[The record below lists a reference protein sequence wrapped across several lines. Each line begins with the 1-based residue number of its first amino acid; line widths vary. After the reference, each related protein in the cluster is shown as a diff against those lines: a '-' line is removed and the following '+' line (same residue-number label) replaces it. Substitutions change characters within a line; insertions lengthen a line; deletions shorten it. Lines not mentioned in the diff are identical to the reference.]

1 MAEETVVREPLLEAM
16 IESGRRLIGLLDTSK
31 FDIIAALWL
40 YTSSAGEWRL
50 VLATPLV
57 EDRGPQPI
65 YERIRSVLHEH
76 ADQVPGL
83 SLSNISVV
91 SPEEALVKALRTA
104 IKTDKSLHSIRFT
117 RNRINDLFIEDA
129 LIYRAA

>member
-1 MAEETVVREPLLEAM
+1 MAEETVVRDPLLEAK
-16 IESGRRLIGLLDTSK
+16 IASGRRLIELLDADQ
-31 FDIIAALWL
+31 FEIVAALWL
-40 YTSSAGEWRL
+40 YTSSADEWRL

-57 EDRGPQPI
+57 DDRGPQPV
-65 YERIRSVLHEH
+65 YKRIRTVLDLH

-91 SPEEALVKALRTA
+91 SPDEALVKALRTA
-104 IKTDKSLHSIRFT
+104 IRTDRGLHSIRFT